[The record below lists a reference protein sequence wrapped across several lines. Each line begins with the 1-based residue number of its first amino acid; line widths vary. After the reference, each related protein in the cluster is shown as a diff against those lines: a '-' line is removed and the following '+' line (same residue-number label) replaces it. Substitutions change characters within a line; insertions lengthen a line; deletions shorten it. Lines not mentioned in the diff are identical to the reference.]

1 MLSRMDMFIVE
12 DPEKALIDFGHQ
24 RLEALEVALEENR
37 KILMEEVRFEA
48 MEEEMMV
55 EKMVEEEMRVVED
68 SKEVEDI
75 ATAATLQLFNLEK
88 LVEEEVTET
97 GNNLDYIENLL
108 DKRVGGEAI
117 REVLEREEDQVE
129 SGKEE
134 QEEIFETLKL
144 ALSEDDEE
152 EGSKDESV
160 DEENL
165 VFTQENVEN
174 LVKEK
179 DEMKGGK
186 GEDEEEEMESSSRKR
201 KREEEEEEVEGK
213 RSAKRFCGWR
223 TWVADIFTSW
233 FNFNFGYFV
242 ELYNGLSDVFVHRTT

>member
-1 MLSRMDMFIVE
+1 MFIVE

-37 KILMEEVRFEA
+37 KML
-48 MEEEMMV
+48 EEEMKV
-55 EKMVEEEMRVVED
+55 LED

-108 DKRVGGEAI
+108 DKSVGGEAI

-152 EGSKDESV
+152 EGSKDESL

-174 LVKEK
+174 LMKEK

-201 KREEEEEEVEGK
+201 KREEVEGK

-223 TWVADIFTSW
+223 TWVADVFTTW
-233 FNFNFGYFV
+233 FNFNFGY
-242 ELYNGLSDVFVHRTT
+242 